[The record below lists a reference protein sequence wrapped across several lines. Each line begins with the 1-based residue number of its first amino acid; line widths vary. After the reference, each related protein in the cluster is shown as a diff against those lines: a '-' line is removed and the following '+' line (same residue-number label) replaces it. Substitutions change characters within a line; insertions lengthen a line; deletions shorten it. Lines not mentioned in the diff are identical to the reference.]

1 MSNIIT
7 ILCKGI
13 ITGILSGYL
22 LMYGLRPAI
31 PYPEFILEPIEHKWL
46 FIILFIINYY
56 MFLWDTTV
64 AILMLLSII
73 ALIFDMLVF
82 TGNGFQKINTVIK
95 KYDINFFNIEPSY
108 ISNDKDK
115 DENDDKN
122 NTNSYI
128 NEKNYYTT
136 IIDELKNIK
145 NTQENI
151 TFNPGDPSPFI
162 L

>member
-95 KYDINFFNIEPSY
+95 KYDINFFNTEPSY
-108 ISNDKDK
+108 ISDNKDI
-115 DENDDKN
+115 DGDDDKKN
-122 NTNSYI
+122 INSSI

-136 IIDELKNIK
+136 IIDELKDIK
-145 NTQENI
+145 NIQENI